1 MRNLGPQMQRWLKE
15 VDINT
20 AEDLKHVG
28 AVAAYGRLRF
38 MFGKQVSIIALYA
51 MQAALIGCDWRS
63 ITVEEKTALRK
74 ALETK
79 P

>member
-1 MRNLGPQMQRWLKE
+1 MRNLGPQMELWLKE
-15 VDINT
+15 VDVSSDQELREI
-20 AEDLKHVG
+20 G
-28 AVAAYGRLRF
+28 AVAAYSRLRF

-63 ITVEEKTALRK
+63 ITSEEKAALRK
-74 ALETK
+74 EVEMK